1 MSETTVSS
9 LGSELASACDE
20 YLAELRQVGA
30 DAWERKP
37 SAGEGE
43 EAWSARLVAE
53 HVQGACGFF
62 GNAIGKAAGIE
73 GPGRTY
79 SELPTP
85 VAAVD
90 GLPPAIAA
98 LQAVVA
104 KLDEAKLAIEADAP
118 WGKSTVGGIVRGAGT
133 HFRDHANQIRT
144 LRG

>member
-43 EAWSARLVAE
+43 EAWSARQVAE

-133 HFRDHANQIRT
+133 HFRDHANQICT

>member
-104 KLDEAKLAIEADAP
+104 KLDEATLAIEADAP

>member
-79 SELPTP
+79 SELPPP

-118 WGKSTVGGIVRGAGT
+118 WGKSTVGGIVRGAGS